1 MRLGKRH
8 TRQADENKGEY
19 SEEDGAP
26 LEMVRHTPPEEEFA
40 LWVSRLVSVFDG
52 NKGTWVQEERW
63 VKRKAVNRW
72 PIDDEIRW
80 VEQRLRERLP
90 LEEGLMTKE

>member
-1 MRLGKRH
+1 MPLGKRH
-8 TRQADENKGEY
+8 TRQANENKGEF
-19 SEEDGAP
+19 SEEYGAP
-26 LEMVRHTPPEEEFA
+26 LEMVRHTPPEEDLA